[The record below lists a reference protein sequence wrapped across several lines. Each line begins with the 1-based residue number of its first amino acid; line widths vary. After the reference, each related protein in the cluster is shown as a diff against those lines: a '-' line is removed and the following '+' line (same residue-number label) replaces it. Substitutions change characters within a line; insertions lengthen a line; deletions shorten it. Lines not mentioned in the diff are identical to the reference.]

1 MVQRHNRRGWAEI
14 VPLAAAAV
22 LLLAAC
28 SPGEGSGGTDG
39 GDDPGVLTAE
49 DCQRYVGAFQQ
60 AGAVNDPSHAEA
72 VGQVA
77 GILDD
82 GADRVPDEISDD
94 FRVMAGAYQGFAD
107 ALQDMNTDFADLG
120 SLSELDPEDL
130 TALDA
135 ANRALNTPQ
144 VQDAAANIDAFL
156 TEHCT

>member
-1 MVQRHNRRGWAEI
+1 MVQRHTRWAAI
-14 VPLAAAAV
+14 IPLAAAAV
-22 LLLAAC
+22 LLAAC
-28 SPGEGSGGTDG
+28 SPGGGSDETDA
-39 GDDPGVLTAE
+39 GDDSGVMTAE
-49 DCQRYVGAFQQ
+49 DCQRYVEAFQL

-77 GILDD
+77 DVLDD
-82 GADRVPDEISDD
+82 GADRVPAEIGDD

-130 TALDA
+130 AALEA
-135 ANRALNTPQ
+135 ANQALNTPQ
-144 VQDAAANIDAFL
+144 VQDAATNIDAFL

>member
-1 MVQRHNRRGWAEI
+1 MT
-14 VPLAAAAV
+14 PLAAVAM

-39 GDDPGVLTAE
+39 GDDTVLTAE
-49 DCQRYVGAFQQ
+49 DCTRYVAAFQQ

-77 GILDD
+77 DVLDD
-82 GADRVPDEISDD
+82 GADRVPAEIGDD

-130 TALDA
+130 AALEA
-135 ANRALNTPQ
+135 ANQALNTPQ

-156 TEHCT
+156 TEHC